1 MPYVVHAQIAPAA
14 SPGPVQ
20 DAAAQDRQARARGA
34 PAAGQV
40 QALWS
45 TVAEADLLAS
55 SHERKFL
62 AFKLFT
68 RLLPSTTCAPAPV
81 LA

>member
-1 MPYVVHAQIAPAA
+1 M
-14 SPGPVQ
+14 Q
-20 DAAAQDRQARARGA
+20 DAGAQDRQAHARGA
-34 PAAGQV
+34 PVAGQV
-40 QALWS
+40 EALWG

-68 RLLPSTTCAPAPV
+68 RLLPSLTCAALV
-81 LA
+81 